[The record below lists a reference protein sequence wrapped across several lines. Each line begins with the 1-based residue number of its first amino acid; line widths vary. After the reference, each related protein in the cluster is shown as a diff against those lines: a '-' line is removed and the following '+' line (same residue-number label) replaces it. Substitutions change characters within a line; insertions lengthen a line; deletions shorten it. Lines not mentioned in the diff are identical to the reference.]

1 MLSRIVRLIE
11 AAQGSKTR
19 VEALADVVARYFVLG
34 VVVVACVAVIV
45 WTALAATRAIPRSW
59 YEREGPALFGLLFGV
74 AVLVVACPCALGLAT
89 PTAVMVGTGV
99 GARLGVLI
107 KGGRPLEVARG
118 VTCVVFDKTGT
129 LTRGRPQVVRTE
141 LVAEDAAA
149 LLGCAADDVAD
160 AVRDAVAAAEANSA
174 HPLARALVD
183 QVDAKRFACE
193 AFASLDGRGVSA
205 SLRAADGREVVLH
218 VGTRELLRD
227 CGARA
232 LAPAVEERARK
243 WEAGGATVVFVHAGA
258 SRRVGAEAGNGAA
271 PGGGATV
278 AFVAIED
285 RVRGDAAAAIRGLRA
300 RGVDVYM
307 LTGDTE
313 RCAAA
318 VAKKC
323 GIPDAFAR
331 VRPDGVNDGPALAQA
346 DVGVAMGCG
355 TSLAVEA
362 ADVVLVRNALADVD
376 AAIQISRATFARIRS
391 NLFFSL
397 VFNGLGVPIAAGALF
412 PVLRVRLPPE
422 VAALAM
428 ALSSFCVVASSLSLN
443 TFRPASGGGAAETGA
458 PTVEP
463 RVVVGA

>member
-1 MLSRIVRLIE
+1 ML
-11 AAQGSKTR
+11 
-19 VEALADVVARYFVLG
+19 
-34 VVVVACVAVIV
+34 
-45 WTALAATRAIPRSW
+45 
-59 YEREGPALFGLLFGV
+59 
-74 AVLVVACPCALGLAT
+74 
-89 PTAVMVGTGV
+89 
-99 GARLGVLI
+99 
-107 KGGRPLEVARG
+107 
-118 VTCVVFDKTGT
+118 
-129 LTRGRPQVVRTE
+129 
-141 LVAEDAAA
+141 
-149 LLGCAADDVAD
+149 
-160 AVRDAVAAAEANSA
+160 AVAPFGIVMLTMSIRSTTSNGSGTVPA
-174 HPLARALVD
+174 PLMPG
-183 QVDAKRFACE
+183 
-193 AFASLDGRGVSA
+193 STTVSE
-205 SLRAADGREVVLH
+205 S
-218 VGTRELLRD
+218 TR
-227 CGARA
+227 
-232 LAPAVEERARK
+232 
-243 WEAGGATVVFVHAGA
+243 
-258 SRRVGAEAGNGAA
+258 
-271 PGGGATV
+271 ATV

-331 VRPDGVNDGPALAQA
+331 VRPDGKAAVVARLQGEGRVVMMVGDGVNDGPALAQA

-362 ADVVLVRNALADVD
+362 ADVVLMRNALADVD

-443 TFRPASGGGAAETGA
+443 TFRPAPGGAAETGA